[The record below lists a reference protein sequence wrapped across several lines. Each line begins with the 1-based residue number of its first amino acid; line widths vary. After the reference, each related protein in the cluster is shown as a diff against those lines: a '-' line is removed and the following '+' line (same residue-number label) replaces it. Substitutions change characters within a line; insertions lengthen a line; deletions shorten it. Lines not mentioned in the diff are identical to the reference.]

1 MCGEWGGSV
10 ASDAGSIGARLRER
24 FYYGWVIVGTLAITE
39 TVSWGILYYAF
50 AVFLTPMRDE
60 LGWST
65 STLTGAFSLALI
77 VSGFAAP
84 LVGIFIDRHGARL
97 LMTLGSIAGTGLVV
111 AWSRVASIPL
121 YYLIWAGIGLAMSV
135 TLYEPAFTTITA
147 WFERDRAR
155 AILIV
160 TILAGFASTIFL
172 PLSGWLEGE
181 LGWRDALL
189 ALAVILGVGT
199 ILPHALVLRRRP
211 EDLGLRVDG
220 RAEADA
226 RAAEAVKPRPSA
238 RLGEAIRDASFWW
251 ITSAFFL
258 ETVSSIAI
266 GVHMIPYLID
276 RGESAAF
283 AATATG
289 LIGAAQVV
297 ARIAATILTGRVS
310 QAGLTAFLF
319 GMQVVAIAILLEWDG
334 RAGVLIAVLL
344 FGAGRG
350 VVTLM
355 RPGLLV
361 EYFGRTSFGA
371 ISGTMAFF
379 LTFARGL
386 APVGA
391 GLAYAAWGDYRPVF
405 WLLAAISGAGALA
418 MLGLI
423 RRPRF
428 WESAAGAT

>member
-1 MCGEWGGSV
+1 MLSGSATV
-10 ASDAGSIGARLRER
+10 QDRIKQR

-50 AVFLTPMRDE
+50 AIFIVPMGNE
-60 LGWST
+60 LGWSS

-77 VSGFAAP
+77 VSGLSAP
-84 LVGIFIDRHGARL
+84 LVGMWLDRHGPRL
-97 LMTLGSIAGTGLVV
+97 LMTAGSILGTALVV
-111 AWSRVASIPL
+111 AWSRVESIPVF
-121 YYLIWAGIGLAMSV
+121 YAIWIGIGLAMSV

-147 WFERDRAR
+147 WFERDRSR

-189 ALAVILGVGT
+189 ALAVILGVST
-199 ILPHALVLRRRP
+199 ILPHALILRRRP
-211 EDLGLRVDG
+211 EDLGLHLDG
-220 RAEADA
+220 RASAEPPGGPQVRT
-226 RAAEAVKPRPSA
+226 RAGAK
-238 RLGEAIRDASFWW
+238 LGEAVRDTTFWW
-251 ITSAFFL
+251 ITTSFFL
-258 ETVSSIAI
+258 ETISSIAI
-266 GVHMIPYLID
+266 GVHMIPYLIE

-297 ARIAATILTGRVS
+297 ARIAATMLASRVS
-310 QAGLTAFLF
+310 QVMLTAFLF
-319 GMQVVAIAILLEWDG
+319 AMQAVAVVILLEWEG
-334 RAGVLIAVLL
+334 RSSVLVAVLI

-355 RPGLLV
+355 RPGLIV

-391 GLAYAAWGDYRPVF
+391 GIAYAAWGDYRPVL
-405 WLLAAISGAGALA
+405 WSLAVISALGALA
-418 MLGLI
+418 MLGL
-423 RRPRF
+423 RSRP
-428 WESAAGAT
+428 AAGKDLSAHAAG